1 MHVTFKSASSVRM
14 HKTLSYNSTI
24 SSPLSMPKNG
34 VLTSRKRVPL
44 IKVRVCDLLVHHS
57 LAFLFWHY
65 IFIALR
71 SCHVC
76 FLSSFIDIAV
86 NLEI

>member
-34 VLTSRKRVPL
+34 VLTRRKRVPSWLSL
-44 IKVRVCDLLVHHS
+44 IHFHCF
-57 LAFLFWHY
+57 AFLSRVLFGFVH
-65 IFIALR
+65 
-71 SCHVC
+71 
-76 FLSSFIDIAV
+76 
-86 NLEI
+86 